1 MARIRIPYDGPT
13 IFSTTLQV
21 RIGDINYGGHLAN
34 DALFRLAHEARL
46 QFFKHLGYTEMD
58 VDGAGVI
65 MTDAAAEYRA
75 EAFHGDALLFE
86 LALADFNKYGFDFLY
101 RVSDDKHGK
110 EVARLKTGIVFFD
123 YAQRKVTRLPPR
135 FAARFS
141 QQ

>member
-1 MARIRIPYDGPT
+1 MARIRIAYDGPT
-13 IFSTTLQV
+13 VFSTTLKV

-34 DALFRLAHEARL
+34 DALFTLAHEARM
-46 QFFKHLGYTEMD
+46 QFFKHHGYTEMD
-58 VDGAGVI
+58 VEGAGII

-86 LALADFNKYGFDFLY
+86 LALTDFNKYGFDFLY

-110 EVARLKTGIVFFD
+110 EVARLRTGIVFFD
-123 YAQRKVTRLPPR
+123 YTLRKVTRLPEG

-141 QQ
+141 KQ